1 MFPSSPARMPSSI
14 IAKKKAAPKRGREI
28 QWIDPSANLA
38 EAFENAEEEDSMDD
52 NRDNM
57 QAGIGGKQ
65 KHRQIAGI
73 EQQADDVCSFRAA
86 RGEES
91 QSHKSP
97 NSNCI

>member
-1 MFPSSPARMPSSI
+1 MFPSSPAGMPYSI

-38 EAFENAEEEDSMDD
+38 EAFENAEQEDSMDD

-57 QAGIGGKQ
+57 KAGIGGKQ

-73 EQQADDVCSFRAA
+73 KQQADNVCSLRAA

-91 QSHKSP
+91 QNHKGSD
-97 NSNCI
+97 SDGI